1 MNYAIKEP
9 TPSSL
14 LEPGIR
20 HDLRNLLAC
29 LGLDVEHLSRHSATH
44 LCDCHC
50 CKTCRSASARAMK
63 GVQRIEALLLNA
75 QSPAF
80 ATTGLSAPPA
90 DRTREPPIPI
100 REILTEVVETL
111 EPAIPRG
118 MRITLNVA
126 PDISVRASPVDVF
139 RILLNLLRNAVDVA
153 IQSGKQFDVRITGG
167 TMGGRTSVMI
177 SDSGPGL
184 PAAVRHGFDL
194 PVRAPQ
200 NRPGRGQ
207 GLLIARHLAQIN
219 GGAVRIAATGAV
231 GTIFEIVLPDGSVAS
246 TALFGADKG

>member
-1 MNYAIKEP
+1 MNYAIKEA

-14 LEPGIR
+14 LEPGIC

-29 LGLDVEHLSRHSATH
+29 LDLDVEHLSRHSATH

-50 CKTCRSASARAMK
+50 CKTSRSASARAMK

-80 ATTGLSAPPA
+80 ATTGRSAPPA

-118 MRITLNVA
+118 MRIGSTLLQTFRSGQVLSMSSA
-126 PDISVRASPVDVF
+126 FCLIFSATPSTWRSRA
-139 RILLNLLRNAVDVA
+139 
-153 IQSGKQFDVRITGG
+153 
-167 TMGGRTSVMI
+167 
-177 SDSGPGL
+177 
-184 PAAVRHGFDL
+184 
-194 PVRAPQ
+194 
-200 NRPGRGQ
+200 
-207 GLLIARHLAQIN
+207 
-219 GGAVRIAATGAV
+219 
-231 GTIFEIVLPDGSVAS
+231 AS
-246 TALFGADKG
+246 NSMFG